1 MDKFTDWQDLK
12 VAYTVAKLGT
22 LSAAAEHL
30 EIHHSTVLR
39 RINSLEEALGT
50 RLFHRHARGYQ
61 VTQAG
66 EKLLATASQ
75 IDERLMELSTSI
87 VASDS
92 QLRGK
97 LLVTTVSG
105 FMDMLS
111 EPCLTFQQL
120 HPQVQLEVILDQKRL
135 RLDHGQAHV
144 AVRAGPKPDEPDYIV
159 QHLNTLEAGLYAS
172 SSYIKRMG
180 IPKTLEALQAHYF
193 VSGVAGFNARVPY
206 FAWVDEHIPETQVTL
221 RVSETSDASRAIV
234 NGLGIGGLQ
243 HDVAKRYPDLQP
255 VLRDELKWLS
265 QVWLVT
271 HVLVHRTTKVQALC
285 DVLKRHFA
293 NLN

>member
-12 VAYTVAKLGT
+12 VAYNVAKCGT
-22 LSAAAEHL
+22 LSAAAERL

-39 RINSLEEALGT
+39 RINALEEALGT

-66 EKLLATASQ
+66 EKLLLTASQ
-75 IDERLMELSTSI
+75 IDEQLMQLSTSI
-87 VASDS
+87 AAVDS

-97 LLVTTVSG
+97 LLLTTVSG

-111 EPCLTFQQL
+111 EPCLSFQQL

-159 QHLNTLEAGLYAS
+159 QHLNTLKAGLYAS
-172 SSYIKRMG
+172 SSYINRMG
-180 IPKTLEALQAHYF
+180 LPTSQTALQYHYF

-206 FAWVDEHIPETQVTL
+206 FAWVDEQIPESQVML
-221 RVSETSDASRAIV
+221 RVSETSDATRAIV

-243 HDVAKRYPDLQP
+243 HDVAKRYPELKP
-255 VLRDELKWLS
+255 VLANELEWLS
-265 QVWLVT
+265 PVWLVT
-271 HVLVHRTTKVQALC
+271 HMLVHRTAKVQALC
-285 DVLKRHFA
+285 DILKRHFA
-293 NLN
+293 SL

>member
-22 LSAAAEHL
+22 LSAAAEYLH
-30 EIHHSTVLR
+30 IHHSTVLR
-39 RINSLEEALGT
+39 RINNLEKELGT

-61 VTQAG
+61 VTQTG
-66 EKLLATASQ
+66 EKLLATATI

-105 FMDMLS
+105 FMDILS
-111 EPCLTFQQL
+111 EPCLAFQQQ
-120 HPQVQLEVILDQKRL
+120 HPQVQLEVLLDQKRL

-144 AVRAGPKPDEPDYIV
+144 AVRAGSKPDEPDYVV
-159 QHLNTLEAGLYAS
+159 QQLTTLEAGLYAS
-172 SSYIKRMG
+172 SDYIKRMG
-180 IPKTLEALQAHYF
+180 IPTTVDALQGHNF
-193 VSGVAGFNARVPY
+193 VSGVTGFNARVPY
-206 FAWVDEHIPETQVTL
+206 FAWVDEHIAESQVTF
-221 RVSETSDASRAIV
+221 RVSETSDATRAIV
-234 NGLGIGGLQ
+234 NGLGIGGVQ
-243 HDVAKRYPDLQP
+243 HNVARRYPDLLP
-255 VLRDELKWLS
+255 ILKEELRWCS

-271 HVLVHRTTKVQALC
+271 HVLVHRTAKVQALC
-285 DVLKRHFA
+285 EVLKRHF
-293 NLN
+293 NN